1 MIPADRIVSE
11 LTRLFGE
18 DATLLTQTYVQTLS
32 ALQQMALAASLE
44 NEAHTL
50 HRVPALAQVYASEAI
65 VYREVARELR
75 GATTRIK
82 DILDGV
88 TVVAP
93 NREAETPCN
102 S

>member
-32 ALQQMALAASLE
+32 ALYQMALTATSE
-44 NEAHTL
+44 NADRSS
-50 HRVPALAQVYASEAI
+50 HRVPALAQVYASEAL
-65 VYREVARELR
+65 VYRGVARELR
-75 GATTRIK
+75 GATARIK
-82 DILDGV
+82 DILDGA
-88 TVVAP
+88 TVVAATH
-93 NREAETPCN
+93 EGEMPCN

>member
-11 LTRLFGE
+11 LSRLFGE

-32 ALQQMALAASLE
+32 ALQQMALAASRE
-44 NEAHTL
+44 NDGHTL
-50 HRVPALAQVYASEAI
+50 RCVPALTQVYASEAA

-75 GATTRIK
+75 RATARIK

-88 TVVAP
+88 TVAAI
-93 NREAETPCN
+93 REGETSCN